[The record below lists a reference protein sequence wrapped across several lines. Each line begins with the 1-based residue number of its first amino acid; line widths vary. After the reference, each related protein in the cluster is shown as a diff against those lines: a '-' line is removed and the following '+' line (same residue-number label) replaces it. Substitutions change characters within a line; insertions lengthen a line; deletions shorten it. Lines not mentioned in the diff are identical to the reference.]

1 MVEIVEVE
9 YELIVGI
16 FLLNIVAE
24 TRIMREAVEGEDELD
39 IGFF

>member
-24 TRIMREAVEGEDELD
+24 TRIMMEAVEGEDELD